1 MKKIFIYYSE
11 SGNGDIVANYLK
23 EKGYD
28 IEKIVAKPLPKAF
41 FLKMMVGGFKASI
54 GYKDKINELEHD
66 LNNYDE
72 IIIGSP
78 IWNGRLSS
86 PIRGLLNKY
95 DFNKKL
101 DFILYSGS
109 GEGKVAYNFIK
120 KNYKNSNITFLKQPK
135 NNNDELNKIS
145 FKGE

>member
-11 SGNGDIVANYLK
+11 SGNGDVVANYLK

-28 IEKIVAKPLPKAF
+28 IEKIEAKPLPKAF

-54 GYKDKINELEHD
+54 GCKDKIKDLDFD

-72 IIIGSP
+72 VIVGSP
-78 IWNGRLSS
+78 VWNGRLSS
-86 PIRGLLNKY
+86 PIRGLLDKY
-95 DFNKKL
+95 EFNKKL

-109 GEGKVAYNFIK
+109 GEGKAAV
-120 KNYKNSNITFLKQPK
+120 NYINNKYINSKVTILKQPK
-135 NNNDELNKIS
+135 NNNDELNKI
-145 FKGE
+145 KL